1 MVVINLAGKIV
12 VGADEASRGLIVGPM
27 VIGVC
32 AIDEEM
38 SIKFRNFGIKDSKRY
53 TTTTKLHAHADFI
66 KKNALAWSVKVL
78 SAKVLNNFNKSGM
91 SMDEAEAYAFFRG
104 LEDIIKK
111 VPDINEYQVDNF
123 QAKDKLRSLLQ
134 KNTKMKNIKLI
145 ILPKA
150 DAKYISVGAG
160 SILARDQ
167 SLKELVKIRKK
178 YGDFGSGSTSDK
190 KTITWLENHYLQNR
204 SWPTDII
211 RTYWKTITN
220 IEKKFK

>member
-1 MVVINLAGKIV
+1 LTGKIV
-12 VGADEASRGLIVGPM
+12 VGADEAGRGLVIGPM

-32 AIDEEM
+32 AVDEEM
-38 SIKFRNFGIKDSKRY
+38 SVKFRKFGIKDSKKY
-53 TTTTKLHAHADFI
+53 STTNKLQAHADFI
-66 KKNALAWSVKVL
+66 KKNALAWSVKIL
-78 SAKVLNNFNKSGM
+78 SAKVLNNFNRNGM

-111 VPDINEYQVDNF
+111 VPDITEYQVDNF
-123 QAKDKLRSLLQ
+123 QAKGKLHSLL
-134 KNTKMKNIKLI
+134 KENPKMKDIKLI

-167 SLKELVKIRKK
+167 SLKELAKIRTK
-178 YGDFGSGSTSDK
+178 YGNFGSGSTSDQ
-190 KTITWLENHYLQNR
+190 KTITWLKNHYLQNR
-204 SWPTDII
+204 SWPNDII

-220 IEKKFK
+220 IEKELK

>member
-1 MVVINLAGKIV
+1 MAGKIV
-12 VGADEASRGLIVGPM
+12 AGADEAGRGLIVGPM

-38 SIKFRNFGIKDSKRY
+38 SIKFRNFGIKDSKKY
-53 TTTTKLHAHADFI
+53 TTTNKLHAHADFI

-78 SAKVLNNFNKSGM
+78 SAEVLNNFNKSGM

-104 LEDIIKK
+104 LEDVIKK
-111 VPDINEYQVDNF
+111 APGITDYQVDNF
-123 QAKDKLRSLLQ
+123 QAKGKLRSLLQ
-134 KNTKMKNIKLI
+134 DNPKMKDIKLI

-167 SLKELVKIRKK
+167 SLKELTKIRTK
-178 YGDFGSGSTSDK
+178 YGDFGSGSTSDR
-190 KTITWLENHYLQNR
+190 KTITWLKDHYLQYR
-204 SWPTDII
+204 SWPDEII

-220 IEKKFK
+220 IENELK

>member
-1 MVVINLAGKIV
+1 MTGKIV
-12 VGADEASRGLIVGPM
+12 VGADEAGRGLIIGPM

-38 SIKFRNFGIKDSKRY
+38 SIKFRNFGIKDSKMY
-53 TTTTKLHAHADFI
+53 STTKKLQAHADFI
-66 KKNALAWSVKVL
+66 KKNALAWSVKIL
-78 SAKVLNNFNKSGM
+78 SAKVLNNFNKNGM

-104 LEDIIKK
+104 LEEVIKK
-111 VPDINEYQVDNF
+111 VPAIDEYQVDNF
-123 QAKDKLRSLLQ
+123 QAKGRLRSLLQ
-134 KNTKMKNIKLI
+134 EKPKMKNIKLI

-167 SLKELVKIRKK
+167 SLKELAKIRTK
-178 YGDFGSGSTSDK
+178 YGDFGSGSTSDQ
-190 KTITWLENHYLQNR
+190 KTRTWLKNHYLQNR
-204 SWPTDII
+204 SWSNDIV

-220 IEKKFK
+220 IEKELKRKGK